1 MKKTNNAKVN
11 KVNENAKVNNTKA
24 TKANNE
30 TKATAA
36 QTNKVTKANNI
47 DAKQLTTVQI
57 AEGCSVTI
65 ENKTFEDMKSW
76 AYHLTKDIENLCLD
90 VNYAVEDGSNIDF
103 IHYTEDELN
112 EMIAMAGF
120 AINIFDPNDT
130 EVYRDYYNAYGC
142 CRYIIDRCMDLIHAM
157 HGNYDSFGWVKS
169 KCPTKYGIDLV
180 ADQIVGQ
187 YEQLITLKSNIASKL
202 ITKVPY
208 TRAELCSISG
218 VANHVL
224 GLLDKY
230 DCSDECNVEVTK
242 YFCTE
247 TINIVNDLLETITTN
262 AAISCLDN
270 KHQVM
275 SAYPQAMPK
284 KTDTKPSTLRYEEY
298 DDF

>member
-1 MKKTNNAKVN
+1 MKKTNKVN

-36 QTNKVTKANNI
+36 QTKANNNAKTNNI
-47 DAKQLTTVQI
+47 DAKPITVQPH
-57 AEGCSVTI
+57 EGCSVTL
-65 ENKTFEDMKSW
+65 ESKTFEDMKSW
-76 AYHLTKDIENLCLD
+76 AYHLTKDIDNLCID
-90 VNYAVEDGSNIDF
+90 VNAAVADGSNIDF
-103 IHYTEDELN
+103 IPYTEDELN

-130 EVYRDYYNAYGC
+130 EVYRWYYNAYGC
-142 CRYIIDRCMDLIHAM
+142 CKYIIDRCIDLIRALN
-157 HGNYDSFGWVKS
+157 GNYDSFGWVKS
-169 KCPTKYGIDLV
+169 KCPTKYNIDML
-180 ADQIVGQ
+180 AEDIVGM
-187 YEQLITLKSNIASKL
+187 YKWLSTLESNIVSERT
-202 ITKVPY
+202 TKVPY

-230 DCSDECNVEVTK
+230 DCSDVCNVEVTK

-247 TINIVNDLLETITTN
+247 VINMINDLLETITTN
-262 AAISCLDN
+262 DAISCLDN
-270 KHQVM
+270 KHLVM
-275 SAYPQAMPK
+275 SAYPQAMPE
-284 KTDTKPSTLRYEEY
+284 KTESKSKATSYDEY